1 MAKLPLPIS
10 SNLRK
15 LAAGTSSWTESL
27 VRLEEEEDDVGCLV
41 AMVVAS
47 LLPFTTDEFY
57 RSELAAPELP
67 PVTTADEDRGLASV
81 SYT

>member
-15 LAAGTSSWTESL
+15 LPTAISSWTESL
-27 VRLEEEEDDVGCLV
+27 LRLEEEEDVGCLA
-41 AMVVAS
+41 AMVVAA
-47 LLPFTTDEFY
+47 LLPFTAGEFY
-57 RSELAAPELP
+57 DSELASPELP
-67 PVTTADEDRGLASV
+67 PVTTADEDKALASV